1 MLICPQC
8 NYENPKHN
16 KFCERCGT
24 SLTQKAC
31 PECGT
36 SVPYLADNCENCGTF
51 TAKQWWS
58 VIIKETSSL
67 PEIEVEAI
75 TTPFDLTKE
84 AIEQARES
92 QDDTEEVITEIQLN
106 TEKIAAEIPSEIV
119 SQELLLINGKYLDP
133 DERYRVLDS
142 EKEAF
147 LENLASLT
155 PENLLQI
162 KLIDD
167 RPLATSRLENIIKEQ
182 GEQILSRIEQKN
194 DTVSIFNSSL
204 WQEIGISSLA
214 LPYILLQDE
223 WDPTI
228 PKIHD
233 TWSNCYYTAILL
245 EDRSNF
251 KLLSEAWGDEAI
263 SIAQILYWLDEIAAI
278 WQELAKLNYS
288 QSLLMVDNLRLDEDQ
303 SLCLQQLYPN
313 TSDFEPKLTDL
324 VQSWQLLF
332 HQSGRTYQGEL
343 LGIFQEVIDE
353 TLTDIEELKEKIQ
366 AIAREYSRQEAQAA
380 QQEEKSGSNSEQVL
394 TEQMFY
400 NSPGDDQPTVVL
412 PMQLLSLMDVGYT
425 DIGRQ
430 RDHNEDYYGIQTRIS
445 TQENVLGKTI
455 EARGIYIVCDGMGGH
470 AAGEVASAMATETL
484 QSYFQEY
491 WQDEL
496 PEYETIAEGIL
507 LANHTLYE
515 VNLKNSRT
523 GSGRMGTT
531 LVMALVQD
539 NKVAIAH
546 VGDSRIYRITRKWGL
561 EQLTIDHEVGQ
572 REIQRGVEPEIA
584 YSRQDA
590 YQLTQALG
598 PRDNNFIK
606 PDIDFFEVNEDTI
619 LLLCSDGL
627 SDNNLIESH
636 WETYLA
642 PLLSSQ
648 ANLDQGLLKLIDFAN
663 EYNGHDNITGV
674 IVRLKVRPI
683 LEQH

>member
-1 MLICPQC
+1 LDP
-8 NYENPKHN
+8 
-16 KFCERCGT
+16 
-24 SLTQKAC
+24 
-31 PECGT
+31 
-36 SVPYLADNCENCGTF
+36 
-51 TAKQWWS
+51 
-58 VIIKETSSL
+58 
-67 PEIEVEAI
+67 
-75 TTPFDLTKE
+75 
-84 AIEQARES
+84 
-92 QDDTEEVITEIQLN
+92 DDVITEN
-106 TEKIAAEIPSEIV
+106 EEKTEKVILETPPETV
-119 SQELLLINGKYLDP
+119 SQELLAQDYDQYLDP
-133 DERYRVLDS
+133 QQRYRVLDT

-147 LENLASLT
+147 LENLASLA
-155 PENLLQI
+155 PGELLQV

-167 RPLATSRLENIIKEQ
+167 RPLATSRLEDLLKDQ
-182 GEQILSRIEQKN
+182 GEKIVAKIEEE
-194 DTVSIFNSSL
+194 IEPNSL
-204 WQEIGISSLA
+204 FKLNFWEEIGISPLA
-214 LPYILLQDE
+214 LPYILLQE
-223 WDPTI
+223 ELEPTI

-233 TWSNCYYTAILL
+233 SWSDNSYTAILL
-245 EDRSNF
+245 EDRSNWQ
-251 KLLSEAWGDEAI
+251 LLSEAWGQEDV
-263 SIAQILYWLDEIAAI
+263 SVAQILYWLDDIASI
-278 WQELAKLNYS
+278 WQELANLNYA
-288 QSLLMVDNLRLDEDQ
+288 QSLLISDNLRLDEDQ
-303 SLCLQQLYPN
+303 TLCLQQLYPN
-313 TSDFEPKLTDL
+313 QPDDEPQLIDL
-324 VQSWQLLF
+324 VQSWQSLF
-332 HQSGRTYQGEL
+332 HESGRTYQGEL
-343 LGIFQEVIDE
+343 LGILQEVIDGN
-353 TLTDIEELKEKIQ
+353 LTDLEELKEKIQ
-366 AIAREYSRQEAQAA
+366 AIAREYSRQDAQNATED
-380 QQEEKSGSNSEQVL
+380 QQSETGGQIL

-430 RDHNEDYYGIQTRIS
+430 RDHNEDYYGIQTKICS
-445 TQENVLGKTI
+445 QENVLGKTI
-455 EARGIYIVCDGMGGH
+455 EARGIYVVCDGMGGH

-484 QSYFQEY
+484 QNYFQEY

-496 PEYETIAEGIL
+496 PDHETIAEGIL

-572 REIQRGVEPEIA
+572 REIQRGVDPEIA

-598 PRDNNFIK
+598 PRDNNFVR
-606 PDIDFFEVNEDTI
+606 PDVDFFEVNEDTI

-627 SDNNLIESH
+627 SDNNLVESH
-636 WETYLA
+636 WETYLT

-674 IVRLKVRPI
+674 IVRLKVRPV